1 MAHRSTPLCDRDG
14 TASGRSGQPLLAYSF
29 RLIAVAHCE
38 YDQRVLWTLCSGPF
52 RLLTSVRDE
61 YLAPLLPR
69 TGVLSAGALL
79 VENILAEYSSAI
91 LRPIA

>member
-1 MAHRSTPLCDRDG
+1 M
-14 TASGRSGQPLLAYSF
+14 
-29 RLIAVAHCE
+29 AHCE

-79 VENILAEYSSAI
+79 VENILAEYSSAM